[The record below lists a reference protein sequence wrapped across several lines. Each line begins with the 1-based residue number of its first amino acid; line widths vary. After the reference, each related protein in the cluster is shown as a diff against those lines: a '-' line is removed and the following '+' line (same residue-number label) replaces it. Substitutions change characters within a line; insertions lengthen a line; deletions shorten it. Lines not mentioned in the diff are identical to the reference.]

1 MEATDQQVQT
11 FVNERMRPWCEQARA
26 LYLLSKD
33 HTAAIGDVYA
43 NLTTSPTWTDQ
54 RTDGPPSLLGPNDV
68 LSWNSFM
75 VELNKLFEGQQATT
89 TEYSIILKACVHAPG
104 V

>member
-1 MEATDQQVQT
+1 MAEATNAQVQT

-43 NLTTSPTWTDQ
+43 NLTTSPDWTDN
-54 RTDGPPSLLGPNDV
+54 RADGPPALLGPNDV
-68 LSWNSFM
+68 LAWNAFM
-75 VELNKLFEGQQATT
+75 VAFNTFVEGNANYTV
-89 TEYSIILKACVHAPG
+89 ILKACVRPPG